1 MIREFFESNDSCML
15 TQLKQDCNF
24 TALDLENLKLAIQAS
39 GGGVRS
45 VREEQKQ
52 DQQVDTTSKKGK

>member
-39 GGGVRS
+39 GGGGGVRS

-52 DQQVDTTSKKGK
+52 DQ